1 MLKRTHQWIVGLT
14 CLAATLI
21 ASSASAQTCFSGAMD
36 LPQSGFVA
44 EYVTDITEA
53 DLYNSNGVR
62 LQNFRQ
68 ILQQDRYNTHE
79 RGQIDGVYLDNG
91 VFDPF
96 ERETYFTTPAR
107 RGLFASADLSMV
119 CTNDLQSLI
128 GQIERGRLQGF
139 LYVRIYQDKGDQIRV
154 FLALVG

>member
-1 MLKRTHQWIVGLT
+1 MLNKIFQWVKQIAFP
-14 CLAATLI
+14 AALLVAT
-21 ASSASAQTCFSGAMD
+21 SASAQTCYTSAMD
-36 LPQSGFVA
+36 LPQTGYVA
-44 EYVTDITEA
+44 EYVTDITDA

-62 LQNFRQ
+62 LHDFRQ

-96 ERETYFTTPAR
+96 ERENFFTTPAR
-107 RGLFASADLSMV
+107 RTLFASADLSMV
-119 CTNDLQSLI
+119 CSNDLQGLM

-139 LYVRIYQDKGDQIRV
+139 LYVRIYQSKTDQIQI
-154 FLALVG
+154 FLSLVG